1 MKILRSIVAELLGL
15 FVDDGGVALAVLG
28 WVVVAWLLSWI
39 VPSPWPPLILFAGL
53 AAILVGSAVRQ
64 AGRRR

>member
-1 MKILRSIVAELLGL
+1 MKLLRSVAAELLGL

-28 WVVVAWLLSWI
+28 WVVVAWLSSR
-39 VPSPWPPLILFAGL
+39 VMPSPWPPLILFAGL

-64 AGRRR
+64 ARRRR

>member
-15 FVDDGGVALAVLG
+15 FVDDGSVALAVLG
-28 WVVVAWLLSWI
+28 WVVVAWLSSRI